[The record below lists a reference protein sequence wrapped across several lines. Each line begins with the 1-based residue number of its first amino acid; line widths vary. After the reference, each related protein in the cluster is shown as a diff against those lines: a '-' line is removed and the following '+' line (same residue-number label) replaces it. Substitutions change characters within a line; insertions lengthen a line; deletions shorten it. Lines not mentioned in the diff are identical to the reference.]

1 MHDATRNLLTHKSSV
16 GEILRP
22 TKMLGKVNGVTAAA
36 ANPTART
43 RGSAAPLVRERAA
56 FLVEVLGGAELARW
70 LGVSRSQPTR
80 WRQGAEVPGP
90 EAARE
95 LVDLDHVVAR
105 ALMLFPARVAVD
117 WLTSSNEFLTG
128 ARPVDVL
135 KVRGSAEVIAALDA
149 AESGAIG

>member
-1 MHDATRNLLTHKSSV
+1 MTPAV
-16 GEILRP
+16 
-22 TKMLGKVNGVTAAA
+22 
-36 ANPTART
+36 NPTSGARS
-43 RGSAAPLVRERAA
+43 GAAPLVRERAT

-90 EAARE
+90 EAARG
-95 LVDLDHVVAR
+95 LVDLDHVMAR
-105 ALMLFPARVAVD
+105 ALMLFPARVAID
-117 WLTSSNEFLTG
+117 WLTSSNAFLDG

-135 KVRGSAEVIAALDA
+135 RVRGSAEVIAALDA

>member
-1 MHDATRNLLTHKSSV
+1 M
-16 GEILRP
+16 
-22 TKMLGKVNGVTAAA
+22 TAAA
-36 ANPTART
+36 KTTGRARGGT
-43 RGSAAPLVRERAA
+43 APLVRERAT
-56 FLVEVLGGAELARW
+56 FLIDVLGGAELARW

-95 LVDLDHVVAR
+95 LVDLDHVMAR
-105 ALMLFPARVAVD
+105 ALMLYPAPVAID
-117 WLTSSNEFLTG
+117 WLTSSNGYLDG

-135 KVRGSAEVIAALDA
+135 KTRGSAEVIAALDA